1 MSTTEQSSTL
11 TLEQEI
17 REFKAHFATQIPAS
31 AYEGI
36 DADIK
41 TQVESDATKHA
52 LGVRAHAPNF
62 TLPDVSGKDVTLATL
77 LAQGPVV
84 LTFYRG
90 EWCPYCNLQLN
101 AYQRILPQ
109 IQALG
114 ATLVAVSPQTPDHSS
129 SFVEKKELSFTV
141 LTDAGNHVAREY
153 GLVYKVSASLHNIY
167 EQLGIILPEYNG
179 DASWELPISATYIL
193 DQAGTIRTAFVD
205 ADFTHRLEPSAVLKG
220 IQEAKSK

>member
-1 MSTTEQSSTL
+1 MSTPEYNSTA

-17 REFKAHFATQIPAS
+17 SEFKAHFVTQIPPS
-31 AYEGI
+31 AAEGI

-41 TQVESDATKHA
+41 RQVASDVTKHA
-52 LGVRAHAPNF
+52 LQIGAHAPDF
-62 TLPDVSGKDVTLATL
+62 SLPDVLGRDVTLTTL

-90 EWCPYCNLQLN
+90 AWCPYCNLQLD

-109 IQALG
+109 IKELE
-114 ATLVAVSPQTPDHSS
+114 ATLVAVSPQTPDHSLS
-129 SFVEKKELSFTV
+129 LVEKKELTFSV
-141 LTDAGNHVAREY
+141 LTDTGNRVARKY
-153 GLVYKVSASLHNIY
+153 GLVYKLSDSLHKVY
-167 EQLGIILPEYNG
+167 DQLGINLAEYNG
-179 DASWELPISATYIL
+179 DDALELPISATYVL
-193 DQAGTIRTAFVD
+193 DSSGTIRTAFVD